1 MAKKILT
8 DAEVEVEIARLTQS
22 EAVKLAR
29 RELRIKYRRRQALY
43 NLRNL
48 EKRGA
53 ELMAAGITMEMLEAE
68 EAGIPSVEP

>member
-8 DAEVEVEIARLTQS
+8 DAEVEVEIVRLTQS

-68 EAGIPSVEP
+68 EAGIPSVEL

>member
-68 EAGIPSVEP
+68 EAGIPSVEL

>member
-8 DAEVEVEIARLTQS
+8 DAEVEQEIERLKDS
-22 EAVKLAR
+22 PEVKLAR